1 MSSTDTFAALR
12 AAITD
17 PRVTGV
23 GRLPMR
29 PALVPYPDALT
40 ARSGDPSASPWW
52 RSLDG
57 TWDLRMF
64 DHLDEVPASIVAE
77 RDGTWGRV
85 QVPCAW
91 TTQRGDDGERL
102 VEPHYTNV
110 VMPFDADP
118 PSVPER
124 NPIGVHRRLVSVP
137 ADWKGRRIVLRVGAA
152 ESVVAAYVEGSL
164 VGVGTDSRLPN
175 EFDITSLVRPGRR
188 ALVVLVVARWSA
200 ATWVEDQDQWW
211 HGGIQRSVTMYATAP
226 SHLSTLVALPGL
238 LDRTPDQR
246 RGARTG
252 TLDLDLVVDG
262 PACREEGWSVEVQ
275 VEALARAGRSGRA
288 LASTG
293 ALAVPVWRSSSEV
306 EQLLSA
312 MFVEPGVVRHRLEV
326 PGVQPWHHEA
336 PTRYRALATLRDP
349 DGAAV
354 EVVSWVTGFRSV
366 QVTGNELLVNG
377 RPVLIHGVNLH
388 EHDPERGR
396 AVDPELTRRD
406 LVLMKAHNLNA
417 VRAAHYPHDEHLAE
431 LCDELGLYLVD
442 EANVESHGRQTS
454 LCHDP
459 RYATTIVE
467 RVQRMVRRDA
477 NHPSIIMWSL
487 GNESGDGPPH
497 AAAAAWVRSVDPTRP
512 LHYEGPL
519 MHDLYAEAPV
529 TDVVCPMYAP
539 IDDIVAWARSGRD
552 TRRPLILC
560 EYSHAMGN
568 SNGSLSDY
576 WEAFE
581 STHGLQGGFIWE
593 WLEHGLERD
602 DPGGGQGVG
611 TGPGGRVSWG
621 YGGDFGDHPNDT
633 NFVCDGLVAADRTPH
648 PAMREVH
655 HLGRPVRVE
664 WADDRRR
671 RLRLHNRRWF
681 GGIDDLRAG
690 WELSVDGSVV
700 ERGALEVPTVA
711 PGGHAVLALPCR
723 VPRVPAGA
731 EVHLTVRWF
740 HRRATPWCAAGHE
753 VGHDQLVLPAAT
765 ASSRQPAPLPR
776 QVAGR
781 AVQVGALEWSPSVFR
796 ALTDNDGLRT
806 GWMRGL
812 IGQLARWV
820 DDQGLDRCEWR
831 AGTPRR
837 RRVAEGVSWTVT
849 GELVAP
855 GAAPPVT
862 VQRRLVERDDG
873 WTRAT
878 VVITLPDELA
888 DPPRVGTEWVLPAE
902 LSRVEWF
909 GDGPH
914 ECYPDRRAAA
924 VVARH
929 TSRVEDLYEDY
940 VVPQEHGHRTG
951 VRWLALSGTGSSAA
965 RRTGLLVVAD
975 PSTGDGTIGAAVR
988 RHRDAEL
995 WSCTHTDELARLEAV
1010 RQPATFLSLDVAQR
1024 GLGTGSCGPDTL
1036 DGYRIAAGR
1045 HVLSVWFASFDP
1057 TSQDPAELAR
1067 AVRGAG

>member
-1 MSSTDTFAALR
+1 MSRADTFMLLR
-12 AAITD
+12 AAIAD
-17 PRVTGV
+17 PQVTGV

-29 PALVPYPDALT
+29 PALVPCPDAAT
-40 ARSGDPSASPWW
+40 ARTGDPSDSPWW

-64 DHLDEVPASIVAE
+64 DRLDEVPASIVAE
-77 RDGTWGRV
+77 RDGTWGSV
-85 QVPCAW
+85 EVPCAW
-91 TTQRGDDGERL
+91 TTQRGADGERL
-102 VEPHYTNV
+102 VAPHYTNV

-118 PSVPER
+118 PSVPEH
-124 NPIGVHRRLVSVP
+124 NPVGVHRRVVSVP

-152 ESVVAAYVEGSL
+152 ESVVAAYVEGTC

-211 HGGIQRSVTMYATAP
+211 HGGIQRSVSLYSTAP
-226 SHLSTLVALPGL
+226 SHLAAVTALPGL
-238 LDRTPDQR
+238 ETAAAALDDG
-246 RGARTG
+246 RGTG
-252 TLDLDLVVDG
+252 TLDLELVVDG
-262 PACREEGWSVEVQ
+262 PARREDGWSVEVQ
-275 VEALARAGRSGRA
+275 VEAPARGDRSGRV
-288 LASTG
+288 LARTG
-293 ALAVPVWRSSSEV
+293 ALAVPVWRSANEV

-312 MFVEPGVVRHRLEV
+312 MFVEPGVVRHRLAV
-326 PGVQPWHHEA
+326 PGIRPWHHES
-336 PTRYRALATLRDP
+336 PTRYRVVATLRDP
-349 DGAAV
+349 GGEAV
-354 EVVSWVTGFRSV
+354 EVSSWLTGFRSV
-366 QVTGNELLVNG
+366 QVADNELLING

-396 AVDPELTRRD
+396 AVEAGLTRRD

-459 RYATTIVE
+459 RYAATIVE

-477 NHPSIIMWSL
+477 NHPSIMMWSL

-519 MHDLYAEAPV
+519 MHDLYADAPV
-529 TDVVCPMYAP
+529 TDVVCPMYSP

-602 DPGGGQGVG
+602 GLEGDGL
-611 TGPGGRVSWG
+611 GPGGRTAWG

-633 NFVCDGLVAADRTPH
+633 NFICDGLVAADRTPH

-655 HLGRPVRVE
+655 HVGRPVRVA

-671 RLRLHNRRWF
+671 RLRVQNRRWF
-681 GGIDDLRAG
+681 SGIEDLRAT
-690 WELSVDGSVV
+690 WELTVDGRVV
-700 ERGALEVPTVA
+700 EQGQFEVPGIDA
-711 PGGHAVLALPCR
+711 RHDAVVSLPCR
-723 VPRVPAGA
+723 VPRVAVGA

-740 HRRATPWCAAGHE
+740 QRRRTPWCPAGHQ
-753 VGHDQLVLPAAT
+753 VGHDQLTLDAA
-765 ASSRQPAPLPR
+765 AAAPSRRPAPVPQ
-776 QVAGR
+776 QVPERVVDVA
-781 AVQVGALEWSPSVFR
+781 ALEWSPTVFR
-796 ALTDNDGLRT
+796 ALTDNDGLRQ

-812 IGQLARWV
+812 IGNLARWV
-820 DDQGLDRCEWR
+820 DVQGLDRCEWQ
-831 AGTPRR
+831 AGPPRR
-837 RRVAEGVSWTVT
+837 RAVDGGVSWTES
-849 GELVAP
+849 GQLVAP
-855 GAAPPVT
+855 GAAEA
-862 VQRRLVERDDG
+862 VQVRRRLLVRDDG

-878 VVITLPDELA
+878 VTLTVPDELA
-888 DPPRVGTEWVLPAE
+888 DPPRVGTEWVLPAQ
-902 LSRVEWF
+902 LSQVEWF

-914 ECYPDRRAAA
+914 ECAADRRASTI
-924 VVARH
+924 VARH
-929 TSRVEDLYEDY
+929 SSDVDGLYEDY
-940 VVPQEHGHRTG
+940 VVPQEHGLRTG
-951 VRWLALSGTGSSAA
+951 VRWLALSGAGAAAA

-975 PSTGDGTIGAAVR
+975 PDAGDATFTMSVR
-988 RHRDAEL
+988 RHSDAEL
-995 WSCTHTDELARLEAV
+995 WSCTHTDDLVRLAATRPA
-1010 RQPATFLSLDVAQR
+1010 ATFLHLDVAQR

-1036 DGYRIAAGR
+1036 DRYRIGAGR

-1057 TSQDPAELAR
+1057 REQDPADLAR
-1067 AVRGAG
+1067 TVRTGR

>member
-1 MSSTDTFAALR
+1 MSTAETFTLLR
-12 AAITD
+12 AAIAD
-17 PRVTGV
+17 PQLTGV

-29 PALVPYPDALT
+29 PALVPCPDTAT
-40 ARSGDPSASPWW
+40 ARTGDPADSPWW

-57 TWDLRMF
+57 PWDLRMF
-64 DHLDEVPASIVAE
+64 EHLDELPASIVAE
-77 RDGTWGRV
+77 RDGTWGSV

-91 TTQRGDDGERL
+91 TTQRGADGERL
-102 VEPHYTNV
+102 LSPHYTNV

-118 PSVPER
+118 PTVPER
-124 NPIGVHRRLVSVP
+124 NPVGVHRRLVSVP

-152 ESVVAAYVEGSL
+152 ESVVAAYVEGAC

-226 SHLSTLVALPGL
+226 SHLARVTALPGL
-238 LDRTPDQR
+238 EDTSTDVEADL
-246 RGARTG
+246 GTG
-252 TLDLDLVVDG
+252 TLDLELVVDG
-262 PACREEGWSVEVQ
+262 PARREDGWSVEVQ
-275 VEALARAGRSGRA
+275 VEALARGGRSGRV
-288 LASTG
+288 LARTG
-293 ALAVPVWRSSSEV
+293 ALAVPVWRSGNEV

-312 MFVEPGVVRHRLEV
+312 MFVEPGVVRHRLVV
-326 PGVQPWHHEA
+326 PGIRPWHHESPA
-336 PTRYRALATLRDP
+336 RYRVLATLRDP
-349 DGAAV
+349 DGDVV
-354 EVVSWVTGFRSV
+354 EVDSWCTGFRSV
-366 QVTGNELLVNG
+366 RVEGNELLING

-396 AVDPELTRRD
+396 AVGAELTRRD

-459 RYATTIVE
+459 RYATTMVE

-477 NHPSIIMWSL
+477 NHPSIVMWSL

-519 MHDLYAEAPV
+519 MHDLYADAPV

-539 IDDIVAWARSGRD
+539 IDDVVAWARSGRD

-568 SNGSLSDY
+568 SNGSLADY

-581 STHGLQGGFIWE
+581 TTHGLQGGFIWE

-602 DPGGGQGVG
+602 GQVG
-611 TGPGGRVSWG
+611 AGPGGRVSWG

-655 HLGRPVRVE
+655 HLGRPVRVT

-671 RLRLHNRRWF
+671 RLRVQNRRWF
-681 GGIDDLRAG
+681 SGIDDLRAT
-690 WELSVDGSVV
+690 WELTVDGSVV
-700 ERGALEVPTVA
+700 GHGDLDVPPVGPRGEVLV
-711 PGGHAVLALPCR
+711 GLPCR
-723 VPRVPAGA
+723 VPRTREGA
-731 EVHLTVRWF
+731 EVHLTLRWF
-740 HRRATPWCAAGHE
+740 LRRATAWCSAAHE
-753 VGHDQLVLPAAT
+753 VGHDQLTLEAITRARSPRPVPMP
-765 ASSRQPAPLPR
+765 QP
-776 QVAGR
+776 VAER
-781 AVQVGALEWSPSVFR
+781 AVDVAALPWSPTLFR
-796 ALTDNDGLRT
+796 ALTDNDGLRH

-812 IGQLARWV
+812 LGNLARWV
-820 DDQGLDRCEWR
+820 DEQGLDRCEWQ
-831 AGTPRR
+831 ADSPSR
-837 RRVAEGVSWTVT
+837 RRVDDAVSWTT
-849 GELVAP
+849 SGRLLAP
-855 GAAPPVT
+855 GVAEPVQ
-862 VQRRLVERDDG
+862 VRRRLLVRNDG
-873 WTRAT
+873 WTQAT
-878 VVITLPDELA
+878 VTMTVPDALV

-914 ECYPDRRAAA
+914 ECYPDRRAATL
-924 VVARH
+924 VGRH
-929 TSRVEDLYEDY
+929 TSAVEDLYEDY
-940 VVPQEHGHRTG
+940 VVPQEHGQRTG
-951 VRWLALSGTGSSAA
+951 VRWLALSGAGSAAA
-965 RRTGLLVVAD
+965 RRSGLLVVAD
-975 PSTGDGTIGAAVR
+975 PATGDGTFATAVR
-988 RHRDAEL
+988 RHSDAEL
-995 WSCTHTDELARLEAV
+995 WSCAHTDELARLEAD
-1010 RQPATFLSLDVAQR
+1010 RPPATYLYLDAAQR
-1024 GLGTGSCGPDTL
+1024 GLGTGSCGPDAL
-1036 DGYRIAAGR
+1036 ERYRIAAGR
-1045 HVLSVWFASFDP
+1045 HVLSVWFASYDP
-1057 TSQDPAELAR
+1057 TQQDPAELAR
-1067 AVRGAG
+1067 TVRAGG